1 MRPVIPTRSD
11 QKRGAAFDK
20 SIYRERNIIE
30 RTIGWL
36 KEYQRIATRHEKLGI
51 MYLGM
56 VTIAFISEYLNH
68 CLLDTAECGGIVTVL
83 EDGEEQVSCSTT
95 VTRAA
100 RRS

>member
-11 QKRGAAFDK
+11 QKREESFDK
-20 SIYRERNIIE
+20 MVYRERNIIE

-36 KEYQRIATRHEKLGI
+36 KEYRRIATRHEKLGI

-68 CLLDTAECGGIVTVL
+68 YLSDTA
-83 EDGEEQVSCSTT
+83 
-95 VTRAA
+95 
-100 RRS
+100 